1 MMKIDVLTLFPKMFN
16 GFKSESIIKK
26 AITDNKV
33 SIELINFRD
42 FSDDKHKKVDDVPYG
57 GGRGMLLAC
66 QPIFDAIKSVKTDQ
80 SKVVMLSPQ
89 GEKFNQQIA
98 RELSHEKHIIFV
110 CGHYEGFDERIHKL
124 VDLEL
129 SIGDYILTGGE
140 LPAMVVIDAVT
151 RLIPG
156 VIKEES
162 YENESFS
169 ENLLDY
175 PSYTKPREYDGEK
188 VPDVLLSGDH
198 KEIEKWRKEKQVEV
212 TIKKRPDLLS
222 NNFSLKKEGYRKRE
236 NEINLD
242 DIKDIKVVE
251 AKKEEKIPK
260 KGTNKKKYILLK
272 KGISQKYK
280 VLNSNNKNGYKLKN
294 RSNNSEINNIILI
307 DKGFIEKVA
316 KKNLL
321 RKLDTLIYR
330 FNIVYESDDSDSSM
344 LVLGEAQ
351 RLKAMIV
358 AQYSKYLG
366 EGFKS
371 IILSKI
377 DIIIKALHEK
387 KQMLYEMYSNE
398 YGDRKR

>member
-1 MMKIDVLTLFPKMFN
+1 MKIDILTLFPKMFN

-26 AITDNKV
+26 AINEKKV
-33 SIELINFRD
+33 SLNLVDFRE
-42 FSDDKHKKVDDVPYG
+42 FSKDKHKKVDDTPYG

-66 QPIFDAIKSVKTDQ
+66 QPIFDAVKSVKTDD
-80 SKVVMLSPQ
+80 SKVIMLSPQ
-89 GEKFNQQIA
+89 GDKFNQNLA
-98 RELSHEKHIIFV
+98 YDLSKEKHLILI

-162 YENESFS
+162 HENESFAD
-169 ENLLDY
+169 NLLDY
-175 PSYTKPREYDGEK
+175 PNYTKPREYDGEK
-188 VPDVLLSGDH
+188 VPDVLLNGDH
-198 KEIEKWRKEKQVEV
+198 SEIEKWRKEKQIEI
-212 TIKKRPDLLS
+212 TIKKRPDLLMK
-222 NNFSLKKEGYRKRE
+222 NFSLKKESYRKRE
-236 NEINLD
+236 NEINVD

-251 AKKEEKIPK
+251 ASKEEKEPK
-260 KGTNKKKYILLK
+260 TVSKKYLVIRQEMK
-272 KGISQKYK
+272 EKAFNIYTKY
-280 VLNSNNKNGYKLKN
+280 GYKLKN
-294 RSNNSEINNIILI
+294 RSNNSEINNIIIL
-307 DKGFIEKVA
+307 DKYFIEKVA

-330 FNIVYESDDSDSSM
+330 FNLVYESDDNDSSL

-351 RLKAMIV
+351 RLRDMIV

-366 EGFKS
+366 GSFKN
-371 IILSKI
+371 IIINKI
-377 DIIIKALHEK
+377 DIIIKALNEK
-387 KQMLYEMYSNE
+387 KEMLYEMFRNE
-398 YGDRKR
+398 YGDRRR

>member
-1 MMKIDVLTLFPKMFN
+1 MKIDVLTLFPKMFN

-26 AITDNKV
+26 AINDKKI
-33 SIELINFRD
+33 SINLIDFRNF
-42 FSDDKHKKVDDVPYG
+42 SNDKHKKVDDTPYG

-66 QPIFDAIKSVKTDQ
+66 QPIFDAIKSVKTDE
-80 SKVVMLSPQ
+80 SKVIMLSPQ
-89 GEKFNQQIA
+89 GEKFNQKIA
-98 RELSHEKHIIFV
+98 YDLSHEKHLIFV

-140 LPAMVVIDAVT
+140 LPAMVVMDSVT

-162 YENESFS
+162 HENESFAD
-169 ENLLDY
+169 NLLDY

-188 VPDVLLSGDH
+188 VPDVLLNGNHS
-198 KEIEKWRKEKQVEV
+198 EIEKWRKEKQIEV
-212 TIKKRPDLLS
+212 TIKKRPDLLMK
-222 NNFSLKKEGYRKRE
+222 NFSLKKESYRKRE
-236 NEINLD
+236 NEINID

-251 AKKEEKIPK
+251 TSKEEKEPKVKSKTYLIVKDIP
-260 KGTNKKKYILLK
+260 
-272 KGISQKYK
+272 KYK
-280 VLNSNNKNGYKLKN
+280 VSSINTKYGYKLKN
-294 RSNNSEINNIILI
+294 RSNNSEINNIVIL
-307 DKGFIEKVA
+307 DKHFIEKVA

-330 FNIVYESDDSDSSM
+330 FNLVYESDDNDSSI

-351 RLKAMIV
+351 RLRDMII

-366 EGFKS
+366 EAFKN
-371 IILSKI
+371 IIISKI
-377 DIIIKALHEK
+377 DIIIKALNDK
-387 KQMLYEMYSNE
+387 KQMLYDMFRNE
-398 YGDRKR
+398 YGDRRR